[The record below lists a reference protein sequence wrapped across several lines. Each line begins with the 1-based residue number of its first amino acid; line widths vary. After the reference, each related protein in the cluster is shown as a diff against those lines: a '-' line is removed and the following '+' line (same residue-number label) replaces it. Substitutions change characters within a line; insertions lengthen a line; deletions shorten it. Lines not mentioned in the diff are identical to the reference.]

1 MYGILLIIIIIIIIK
16 VHMHQI
22 KIANVILIVET
33 SAFVKLHGLISY
45 HLIDEIEKFYINIF
59 LVWVSSVIYKY
70 A

>member
-1 MYGILLIIIIIIIIK
+1 MYGILLIIIIIIK

-45 HLIDEIEKFYINIF
+45 HLIDENRKILY
-59 LVWVSSVIYKY
+59 
-70 A
+70 